1 MMGEDADPAPSRAPL
16 EVRSGPILVVALVVA
31 VAFVNATLLLSSQQH
46 SATPSSAVIDYRAA
60 CASPN
65 APLGFAFDRVN
76 QEAMVPAIEPNDLL
90 LLDTY
95 VAGITR
101 GAIVVFL
108 PPAPWG
114 DGTTPFDLRVV
125 GLPGETVAIG
135 GGHVSISGGV
145 LTEPYV
151 STSDLTLPAPNGG
164 LSSWQI
170 PAGQVFVM
178 ADRRSNSVDS
188 RFFGPIPL
196 TSVIGQVVYRCS
208 PSSSEGP
215 VG

>member
-1 MMGEDADPAPSRAPL
+1 VLAF
-16 EVRSGPILVVALVVA
+16 VVA

-46 SATPSSAVIDYRAA
+46 PATPSSAVIDYRAA
-60 CASPN
+60 CGSAT
-65 APLGFAFDRVN
+65 APPGFAFDRPN

-90 LLDTY
+90 LLDRY

-135 GGHVSISGGV
+135 GGHVSISGAV
-145 LTEPYV
+145 LTESYV
-151 STSDLTLPAPNGG
+151 SSSDLTLPAQDG

-196 TSVIGQVVYRCS
+196 TSLIGEAVYRCA